1 MYMSLYFHANK
12 EYIFDIS
19 IMLLRKTTLKVNF
32 SRNLY
37 HVFYECILNAFP
49 CFLELYSYLLL
60 RPYRQAFGFKLK
72 EN

>member
-1 MYMSLYFHANK
+1 MSICFHANK
-12 EYIFDIS
+12 KYIFDIS
-19 IMLLRKTTLKVNF
+19 IMLLRKKVNF

-37 HVFYECILNAFP
+37 HVFDECIPNAFP

-72 EN
+72 ED